1 MDKNNALIN
10 FSNAEF
16 GNVRAMLKNGEPWFV
31 GKDVAKALG
40 YKNPRDSLKNHVP
53 DKYKKDG
60 VAIRDSMGREQKVIL
75 INEAGL
81 YKLVM
86 RSKLEN
92 AEKFSDWV
100 CEDVLTSI
108 RKTGSYSLV
117 RDQRWL
123 ETRIGTKVS
132 HHSYTDA
139 IKLLISHLRKNGE
152 TRKDGY
158 IYGHLTNIVQNAC
171 GIRRG
176 ERDNAPVANLNKLDQ
191 VQSMIANLVLQL
203 LATRPDIKTLE
214 QFEATILLQLN
225 RLNQLLGGQCPLLA
239 SGGAA

>member
-16 GNVRAMLKNGEPWFV
+16 GNVRAMLIDGEPWFV

-40 YKNPRDSLKNHVP
+40 YKNPRDALKNHVP

-60 VAIRDSMGREQKVIL
+60 VAIRDSIGREQKPVL

-100 CEDVLTSI
+100 CEDVLPSI
-108 RKTGSYSLV
+108 RKTGSYSV
-117 RDQRWL
+117 QDDPRWSQ
-123 ETRIGTKVS
+123 TRQNTKIS
-132 HHSYTDA
+132 HKPFNAA
-139 IKLLISHLRKNGE
+139 IKLMIDYLESHGKRYDE
-152 TRKDGY
+152 R
-158 IYGHLTNIVQNAC
+158 IVCGHITNIVQNAC
-171 GIRRG
+171 DI
-176 ERDNAPVANLNKLDQ
+176 VNLNKCDMCQ
-191 VQSMIANLVLQL
+191 NMIAGLILNIIARRQAKNLEDFDTQ
-203 LATRPDIKTLE
+203 
-214 QFEATILLQLN
+214 ILLQLSN
-225 RLNQLLGGQCPLLA
+225 LNNLLCGQPVFMLNA
-239 SGGAA
+239 R